1 MNSVETNAL
10 ILFRYVF
17 GFIFFC
23 LWFYAVLFI
32 FNYTGTRGTTT
43 VSVFVHRLDLA
54 LPGAWEA
61 VVVIL
66 KIPSAVLA
74 EADSQSHQRGCP

>member
-1 MNSVETNAL
+1 MNIAEKNAENIKRVQKFFKRKFFSFL
-10 ILFRYVF
+10 ITL
-17 GFIFFC
+17 G
-23 LWFYAVLFI
+23 
-32 FNYTGTRGTTT
+32 RGAPQQFL
-43 VSVFVHRLDLA
+43 FVHRLDLA

-66 KIPSAVLA
+66 KTPSAVLA